1 LSGLSLKPIG
11 GLADHSYVIKN
22 PFRRSKT
29 TESVVGL
36 EFDPSHLA
44 AVEVS
49 INGKVTI
56 ERAGVALLRPGVL
69 RDGEV
74 SDPDELTAQL
84 RQLFAEHELGSDVR
98 IGLANQRI
106 VVRTLDLPPIDDP
119 RELEAAVRLQA
130 PDHIPMPVDEAVL
143 DFQSLGRIQ
152 TPLGDRTRVVVVAA
166 RRDMIQTVL
175 AAGKGAG
182 LNVVGIDLSAFAMI
196 RALDVEMRADEAVLF
211 VNVAGLTNVA
221 VAAGQ
226 ACLFTRTAA
235 LGIESMASELAEQGG
250 LTLEHSRQWLIHV
263 GMETPIDEL
272 SGEPEILEAARAV
285 LVNGVHHLADAVR
298 NSLNFYR
305 MQESSQPVERAVL
318 TGPAVGI
325 PGFAEALGRE
335 LKLPVT
341 AALAAAD
348 PDAVPDASRLSVA
361 AGPAIAERPG

>member
-1 LSGLSLKPIG
+1 
-11 GLADHSYVIKN
+11 VIRN
-22 PFRRSKT
+22 PFKRVQST
-29 TESVVGL
+29 ASVVGL

-44 AVEVS
+44 AAEVTV
-49 INGKVTI
+49 NGKVTV
-56 ERAGVALLRPGVL
+56 ERAGVAMLRPGVL

-74 SDPDELTAQL
+74 SDPDELAAEL
-84 RQLFAEHELGSDVR
+84 RRLFAEHQLGSDVR

-106 VVRTLDLPPIDDP
+106 VVRTLDLPPIEDP

-130 PDHIPMPVDEAVL
+130 PDHIPMPIDDAVL
-143 DFQSLGRIQ
+143 DFQSLGLVN
-152 TPLGDRTRVVVVAA
+152 TPHGDRTRVVVVAA
-166 RRDMIQTVL
+166 RRDMIRSVL
-175 AAGKGAG
+175 AAAKAAN
-182 LNVVGIDLSAFAMI
+182 LNVVGIDLSAFAII
-196 RALDVEMRADEAVLF
+196 RALDDEIHHDEAVLL
-211 VNVAGLTNVA
+211 VNVAGLTNVV
-221 VAAGQ
+221 VAAGP

-235 LGIESMASELAEQGG
+235 LGIESMAATLAERGS
-250 LTLEHSRQWLIHV
+250 LTLEHSRQWLVHV
-263 GMETPIDEL
+263 GLEVPVEEL
-272 SGEPEILEAARAV
+272 SGDPEILEAARAV
-285 LVNGVHHLADAVR
+285 LTDGVHHLADAVR

-361 AGPAIAERPG
+361 AGLAVAERPG